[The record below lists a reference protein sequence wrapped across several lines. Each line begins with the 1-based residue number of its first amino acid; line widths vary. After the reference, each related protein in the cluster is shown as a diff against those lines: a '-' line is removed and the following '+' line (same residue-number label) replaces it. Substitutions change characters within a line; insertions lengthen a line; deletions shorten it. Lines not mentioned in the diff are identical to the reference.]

1 MERRQLS
8 HSFCIFLS
16 AVKRFLQF
24 IQKLRDKYRLVIL
37 DEKTYEEKVA
47 IRLSRLNVFVGA
59 STAFVLI
66 TGLFVT
72 LVVFTPLKQYIP
84 GYADLQLRRDL
95 TRLYLA
101 ADSLE
106 RSLGQREMLLDN
118 FKNVIEDNLETPS
131 PDSLVGPRPFVNYEL
146 DLLSNNSPFDS
157 MLRAQ
162 IAQENVEVRIG
173 MRSEEKSFHGVVFFK
188 PVTGNIL
195 QPFQVNSRSFGIGI
209 RCLPGEI
216 VKTVL
221 DGSIIYQGYT
231 LEYGWVVGIQHGQ
244 NMVSYYKRINNPLK
258 KTGAFVRAGEVIGVI
273 GSSGSAQTINFELE
287 LWYNGFAINP
297 AEFISF

>member
-1 MERRQLS
+1 
-8 HSFCIFLS
+8 
-16 AVKRFLQF
+16 VKRFLQL

-47 IRLSRLNVFVGA
+47 IRLSRLNVFVVA
-59 STAFVLI
+59 SMAFVLI
-66 TGLFVT
+66 TGIFVT

-118 FKNVIEDNLETPS
+118 FKNVIDGRLETPS
-131 PDSLVGPRPFVNYEL
+131 ADSLVGPQPLVNYEL

-173 MRSEEKSFHGVVFFK
+173 MKSEEKSFHGVVFFK
-188 PVTGNIL
+188 PVSGNLL
-195 QPFQVNSRSFGIGI
+195 QPFQTNSRTYGIGL
-209 RCLPGEI
+209 RCMPGEI
-216 VKTVL
+216 VKTIL
-221 DGSIIYQGYT
+221 DGSIIYQAYT
-231 LEYGWVVGIQHGQ
+231 LESGWVVGIQHSQ
-244 NMVSYYKRINNPLK
+244 NMVSYYKRLNNPLK
-258 KTGAFVRAGEVIGVI
+258 KTGAFVRAGEVVGVV
-273 GSSGSAQTINFELE
+273 GSSGNTQNINFELE
-287 LWYNGFAINP
+287 LWYNGFAIDP

>member
-1 MERRQLS
+1 M
-8 HSFCIFLS
+8 
-16 AVKRFLQF
+16 KRFFQL

-47 IRLSRLNVFVGA
+47 IRLSRLNVFVVA

-66 TGLFVT
+66 TGLFVA

-106 RSLGQREMLLDN
+106 RSLSQREMLLDN
-118 FKNVIEDNLETPS
+118 FKNVIEGRLETLS
-131 PDSLVGPRPFVNYEL
+131 PDSLVGPRPLVNYEL
-146 DLLSNNSPFDS
+146 ELLSNNSPFDS

-173 MRSEEKSFHGVVFFK
+173 MKSEAKSFHGVVFFK
-188 PVTGNIL
+188 PVSGTIL
-195 QPFQVNSRSFGIGI
+195 QPFQSNSRSFGLGL

-216 VKTVL
+216 VKSVL

-244 NMVSYYKRINNPLK
+244 NMVSYYKRLNNPLK

-273 GSSGSAQTINFELE
+273 GSSGSTQNLNFELE